1 MSVQAADHVAADA
14 LRPATAPVWDPL
26 VRIFHWSLAIAFT
39 VAWLSG
45 EELRRVHLIAG
56 YAIVGLVAFRL
67 VWGVI
72 GTTHARFSDFIY
84 RPSTVIG
91 YLIDAVRMRAKRY
104 VGHNPAGG
112 AMVIALL
119 AMLSATCGTGVMM
132 TTDAFWGVEWVEAVH
147 EAAVNVMLI
156 LIGLHLAGVAAASVE
171 HRENLVR
178 AMFIGRKRAE

>member
-56 YAIVGLVAFRL
+56 YAIVGLVALRL

-91 YLIDAVRMRAKRY
+91 YLMCAVRMRAKRY

-119 AMLSATCGTGVMM
+119 AMLSTTCATGVMM
-132 TTDAFWGVEWVEAVH
+132 TTDAFWGVEWVEAAH
-147 EAAVNVMLI
+147 GAAVNVTLV
-156 LIGLHLAGVAAASVE
+156 LIGLHLAGVAVASVE

-178 AMFIGRKRAE
+178 AMFTGRKRAE